1 MCPFRQPVK
10 GKLST
15 WSLYTIQLTGRESH
29 SRSYQPHQ
37 HVPLASTPAL
47 SQNGGF
53 PWQYPTTL
61 SLHIPPT
68 TQKTCEWGGGS
79 CGVAL
84 DDISPAGIARH
95 LRTHHFRNNWQA
107 RSRGRCSWG
116 TGCRGDEMNFESMGK
131 HVAQVHLGS
140 TKRQCHRCG
149 GTFARNDALLRHLR
163 EHCES

>member
-1 MCPFRQPVK
+1 MVSIRCR
-10 GKLST
+10 
-15 WSLYTIQLTGRESH
+15 QLTGKNSF
-29 SRSYQPHQ
+29 SQPYQAHAHQ
-37 HVPLASTPAL
+37 HVHPDATP
-47 SQNGGF
+47 SPPQVGGF
-53 PWQYPTTL
+53 LWPYPTVQ

-68 TQKTCEWGGGS
+68 TLRKCEWDGGS

-95 LRTHHFRNNWQA
+95 LRSYHFRNNWQA
-107 RSRGRCSWG
+107 RSRGRCCWG

-140 TKRQCHRCG
+140 TKRQCQQCG